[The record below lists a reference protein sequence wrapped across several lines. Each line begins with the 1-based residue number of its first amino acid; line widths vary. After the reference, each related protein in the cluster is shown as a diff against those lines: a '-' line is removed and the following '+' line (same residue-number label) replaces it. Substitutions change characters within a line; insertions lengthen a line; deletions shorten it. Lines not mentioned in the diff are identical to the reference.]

1 MRILPTLFLGS
12 ALLCGG
18 AAAAARPTDQDA
30 AEKPA
35 ASVVDKAFDKAS
47 DKAADKPVRELDPVH
62 VNAMRNPEVRKYQ
75 VILAGLDAFDDF
87 HRMAP
92 KADRLHF
99 RLEPRGKDDSV
110 APALAV
116 RLVGDDGFKLPLPL
130 GADGRFT
137 VPRSEE
143 AEDANSELELNRK
156 RKLYRIAAD
165 VRTPGLAPNQRRL
178 GDLRLECRVM
188 VAMAKE
194 EIPFLVKALVNS
206 LLLTTDWCSYFDD
219 KKNATFGF
227 RADKPLA
234 EAVLVEGNRSALL
247 RSSGRGYSVPL
258 GDSAWNDDAVI
269 ELTYAEVQDAPRT
282 ATAAGTADDATPVTP

>member
-1 MRILPTLFLGS
+1 MRILPTLFLGGV
-12 ALLCGG
+12 LLCGG
-18 AAAAARPTDQDA
+18 AAQARQTDQDA

-35 ASVVDKAFDKAS
+35 ASVVDKAA

-99 RLEPRGKDDSV
+99 RLEPRGKDDSA

-156 RKLYRIAAD
+156 RNLYRIAAD

-258 GDSAWNDDAVI
+258 GDSAWSDDAVI

-282 ATAAGTADDATPVTP
+282 ATAAGTAGDATPVTP

>member
-1 MRILPTLFLGS
+1 MRTLPTLILGGV
-12 ALLCGG
+12 LLCGG
-18 AAAAARPTDQDA
+18 AAAEARQTDQDA

-35 ASVVDKAFDKAS
+35 ASVV

-99 RLEPRGKDDSV
+99 RLEPRGKDDSA
-110 APALAV
+110 APTLAV

-258 GDSAWNDDAVI
+258 GDGAWSDDAVI
-269 ELTYAEVQDAPRT
+269 ELTYADVQPAPGT
-282 ATAAGTADDATPVTP
+282 ATAAGTAGDATPVTP

>member
-18 AAAAARPTDQDA
+18 AAAEARQTDQDA

-35 ASVVDKAFDKAS
+35 ASVV

-258 GDSAWNDDAVI
+258 GDSAWSDDAVI
-269 ELTYAEVQDAPRT
+269 ELTYADVQSAPGT
-282 ATAAGTADDATPVTP
+282 ATAAGTAVDATPVTP

>member
-18 AAAAARPTDQDA
+18 AAAEARPTDQDA

-35 ASVVDKAFDKAS
+35 ASVA

-99 RLEPRGKDDSV
+99 RLELRGKDDSV

-156 RKLYRIAAD
+156 RNLYRIAAD

-258 GDSAWNDDAVI
+258 GDSAWSDDAVI
-269 ELTYAEVQDAPRT
+269 ELTYAEVQGAPGT
-282 ATAAGTADDATPVTP
+282 ATAAGTAGDATPVTP